1 MTTRLHVIRNWDRV
15 GLVLTNQLLFYCV
28 IQLINFEA
36 FVRPCLKT
44 MTLTNSSHSLNP
56 IF

>member
-1 MTTRLHVIRNWDRV
+1 MTTTLHVIRNWDRV
-15 GLVLTNQLLFYCV
+15 GLVLINQLLFYCV

-36 FVRPCLKT
+36 T
-44 MTLTNSSHSLNP
+44 TLTNSLHSLNP

>member
-15 GLVLTNQLLFYCV
+15 GLVLIDQLLFYCV

-36 FVRPCLKT
+36 FVRPRLKT
-44 MTLTNSSHSLNP
+44 TTLTNSSHSLNP